1 MTPEQLAQLSG
12 LYHAALELQPQQRD
26 SFLRESCRGDEE
38 LLLQVKQLLEAHEN
52 AGSFLASPMTAE
64 AAQLIVEEKASAMIG
79 RLFGHY
85 RIQAHIGAGGM
96 GEVYLAIDEKLG
108 RKVALKLLP
117 DEFAKDPE
125 RLRRFVT
132 EAKAASAT
140 NHPNIVAIHE
150 IGEADGTHYI
160 AEEFVEGETLR
171 NRIGQ
176 GPIPLLE
183 ALSIAHQTANALAAA
198 HAVGIVHRDIKPE
211 NIMLR
216 HDGFVKLLDF
226 GLAGMSQTEAMAEQ
240 LSNAPTLPQQTAPG
254 MILGTV
260 NYMSP
265 EQTRGQKLD
274 SRSDL
279 WSLGVVLHE
288 MLTGQRPFHGESI
301 PDIFVAILERQPTP
315 LTDSIAE
322 PPPQLEQILA
332 KLLAK
337 NREQRYQSS
346 AQLAEEL
353 KRFHHRLE
361 LDAERESSEVSESAT
376 LFIKQPVQT
385 VEPRP
390 AEPPATQAQS
400 RPIETLPERNEPV
413 TKELATVAGLSRAT
427 VVIIAFLFVALIAIA
442 SWALFQQ
449 KAPTVNPPVTTAQ
462 LPERS
467 FNYWLTVQM
476 MRDGQPYRDPFQ
488 SAGKERYESGSKFSF
503 NFISPQSGYL
513 YLINEGPAKNGISY
527 WLLFPLPSVNGASAN
542 IEANQTMTTGWL
554 TFNENTGDEKIW
566 VIWSA
571 ESISELES
579 LKAHVLNAQEQGEI
593 RNPEQR
599 DTVRRLLTTLSQ
611 SKSEAQED
619 RVKQQ
624 IAVTGRGVNLIH
636 LVELKHH

>member
-38 LLLQVKQLLEAHEN
+38 LLLQLKQLLEANEN
-52 AGSFLASPMTAE
+52 AGSFLANPMTAE
-64 AAQLIVEEKASAMIG
+64 AAQLIVEEKAAAMIG

-150 IGEADGTHYI
+150 IGETDGTHYI

-171 NRIGQ
+171 SLIGQ
-176 GPIPLLE
+176 GPVPLLE
-183 ALSIAHQTANALAAA
+183 TLNIAHQTANALAAA

-226 GLAGMSQTEAMAEQ
+226 GLAGMNPTQAMAGQ
-240 LSNAPTLPQQTAPG
+240 LSNAPTLPQQTAAG
-254 MILGTV
+254 VILGTV

-322 PPPQLEQILA
+322 PPAQLEQILK

-337 NREQRYQSS
+337 NRDQRYQSS

-376 LFIKQPVQT
+376 LFIKKPVQA
-385 VEPRP
+385 
-390 AEPPATQAQS
+390 AEPPATQEQP
-400 RPIETLPERNEPV
+400 RPLETLSERNEPV
-413 TKELATVAGLSRAT
+413 TKELATVAQLSRAT
-427 VVIIAFLFVALIAIA
+427 IVLVIFLFVAVIAIA
-442 SWALFQQ
+442 SWVLFQP
-449 KAPTVNPPVTTAQ
+449 KAPATTRPAVTEQ

-467 FNYWLTVQM
+467 FHYWLTVQM
-476 MRDGQPYRDPFQ
+476 MRDGKPYREAFQ
-488 SAGKERYESGSKFSF
+488 SAGKERYESGSKFRF

-527 WLLFPLPSVNGASAN
+527 WLLFPMPSVNGASAK
-542 IEANQTMTTGWL
+542 IEANQTMGTGWL

-566 VIWSA
+566 VLWSA
-571 ESISELES
+571 EAINELEA
-579 LKAHVLNAQEQGEI
+579 LKTEVLNPIEQGEI
-593 RNPEQR
+593 RNPQQR
-599 DTVRRLLTTLSQ
+599 DTVRRLLTRLGQ
-611 SKSEAQED
+611 SKSEAHED
-619 RVKQQ
+619 RVNLQTEIK
-624 IAVTGRGVNLIH
+624 GRGDTLIR
-636 LVELKHH
+636 LVELNHH

>member
-26 SFLRESCRGDEE
+26 SFLQESCRGDEA
-38 LLLQVKQLLEAHEN
+38 LLLEVKNLLEANEN
-52 AGSFLASPMTAE
+52 AGSFLANPMTAE
-64 AAQLIVEEKASAMIG
+64 AAQLIVEEKASAKIG

-117 DEFAKDPE
+117 DEFAQDPE

-150 IGEADGTHYI
+150 IGQADGTHYI

-171 NRIGQ
+171 SRIGQ
-176 GPIPLLE
+176 GPIPLLK
-183 ALSIAHQTANALAAA
+183 ALDIAHQTANALAAA

-226 GLAGMSQTEAMAEQ
+226 GLAGMSQTEAMAQ
-240 LSNAPTLPQQTAPG
+240 QISNAPTLPQQTAAG
-254 MILGTV
+254 VILGTV

-279 WSLGVVLHE
+279 WSLGVVLYE

-315 LTDSIAE
+315 LTESLAE
-322 PPPQLEQILA
+322 SPVQLEQILA

-346 AQLAEEL
+346 TQLASEL

-361 LDAERESSEVSESAT
+361 LDAERSDSEISEPAT
-376 LFIKQPVQT
+376 LFIKPSAPT
-385 VEPRP
+385 
-390 AEPPATQAQS
+390 AEPPATQEQL

-413 TKELATVAGLSRAT
+413 TKELAAVARLSRAT
-427 VVIIAFLFVALIAIA
+427 IVLVIFLFIAVIAVA
-442 SWALFQQ
+442 SWVLFQQ
-449 KAPTVNPPVTTAQ
+449 KAPATAPPVATDQ

-467 FNYWLTVQM
+467 FHYWLTVQM
-476 MRDGQPYRDPFQ
+476 MRDGKPYREAFQ
-488 SAGKERYESGSKFSF
+488 SAGKERYESGSKFRF

-527 WLLFPLPSVNGASAN
+527 WLSFPMPSVNGASAK
-542 IEANQTMTTGWL
+542 IEANQTMATGWF

-566 VIWSA
+566 VLWSA
-571 ESISELES
+571 QPVSELEQ
-579 LKAHVLNAQEQGEI
+579 LKADVLNDREQGEI
-593 RNPEQR
+593 RNSEQR
-599 DTVRRLLTTLSQ
+599 DTVRRLLTKLNQ
-611 SKSEAQED
+611 SKSEAQQD
-619 RVKQQ
+619 DVRQQ
-624 IAVTGRGVNLIH
+624 TAVLGHGDHLIH
-636 LVELKHH
+636 LMELKHH